1 LVKPFPYC
9 LREGLG
15 RVKKFWL
22 EKILKPKMKNH
33 FEKRGFASDNNA
45 GVHPDILKE
54 IISSN
59 SGHVTGYGSDIYT
72 EKALSLFKEHFGNL
86 TETYFVFTGTAA
98 NVLGLSGIMK
108 SWNSIITASTA
119 HLEGDECG
127 APEKFI
133 GCKVLVVDTPDGKI
147 SPELIEKHMH
157 GIDFEHHSQP
167 KVISIT
173 QSTEMGTVYT
183 VAEIARIATFA
194 HARGM
199 LLHMDGARLANA
211 AISLNLPFKAFTTDA
226 GVDVLSF
233 GGTKNGMMS
242 GESICF
248 LKPGLSDDFKYIRKQ
263 GMQLASKM
271 RFISAQYIGY
281 FRNDLWKR
289 CASNSNAMARM
300 LADKLKLITE
310 VNVTQ
315 EVQSNGVFVIM
326 PADIAEKMRDHYFFY
341 PWDEKRSE
349 YRLMASWDTKE
360 EDIED
365 FVRLLKKELKK

>member
-1 LVKPFPYC
+1 
-9 LREGLG
+9 
-15 RVKKFWL
+15 
-22 EKILKPKMKNH
+22 MTTDN
-33 FEKRGFASDNNA
+33 EKRGFGSDNNA
-45 GVHPDILKE
+45 GIHPDILKE

-59 SGHVTGYGSDIYT
+59 KGHVIGYGSDVYT
-72 EKALSLFKEHFGNL
+72 EQAIKIFKEHLGNS

-98 NVLGLSGIMK
+98 NVLGLSLVTK

-147 SPELIEKHMH
+147 NPELIEKHLH
-157 GIDFEHHSQP
+157 GLDFEHHSQP

-183 VAEIARIATFA
+183 AAEITEIAGFA
-194 HARGM
+194 HAKGM
-199 LLHMDGARLANA
+199 LLHMDGARIANA
-211 AISLNLPFKAFTTDA
+211 AVSLDLPFRAFTTDA

-233 GGTKNGMMS
+233 GGTKNGMMF

-248 LKPGLSDDFKYIRKQ
+248 LKPGLSADFKYIRKQ

-281 FRNDLWKR
+281 FRNDLWKH
-289 CASNSNAMARM
+289 CASNSNAMAR
-300 LADKLKLITE
+300 LLGDRLNQIPE
-310 VNVTQ
+310 VRVTQ
-315 EVQSNGVFVIM
+315 KVQSNGVFVIM
-326 PADIAEKMRDHYFFY
+326 HDDVAEKMRDQYFFY
-341 PWDEKRSE
+341 PWDEKSSE
-349 YRLMASWDTKE
+349 WRLMCSWDTEEKDIEEFIKLLKE
-360 EDIED
+360 E
-365 FVRLLKKELKK
+365 LAK